1 MTRECLKTIEKLVSR
16 ELVVDNYGDYRNE
29 DEGAVFSKRCG
40 DSIYSSRCLLGGVFF
55 RGVRLLLQRWKRE
68 LGMLTERQDEQGAVG
83 V

>member
-1 MTRECLKTIEKLVSR
+1 MLKNHREVVSR
-16 ELVVDNYGDYRNE
+16 ERGVDNYGDYRNE
-29 DEGAVFSKRCG
+29 DEGTVFSKRCG
-40 DSIYSSRCLLGGVFF
+40 CSIYSSRCLLGGVFF